1 MSCSCTMSCTPLCT
15 YTMVYRLFQA
25 RDSIV
30 VVTKWYCFIINL
42 NLYLSL
48 TINWYFIEIKREQR
62 ELVDNEKEN
71 FKTELKKSFNKISL
85 PADILSYLKEKKKN
99 FSKFDG
105 ATNDVQQN
113 TKEMRKENSR
123 FSQIKQLMKWWRK
136 IKVFLF

>member
-1 MSCSCTMSCTPLCT
+1 M
-15 YTMVYRLFQA
+15 
-25 RDSIV
+25 
-30 VVTKWYCFIINL
+30 
-42 NLYLSL
+42 
-48 TINWYFIEIKREQR
+48 
-62 ELVDNEKEN
+62 DNEKEN

-123 FSQIKQLMKWWRK
+123 FSQIKQLMK
-136 IKVFLF
+136 